1 MDGMG
6 WIGYLL
12 GPTLRAPYGANKDI
26 DRDRRIGKV
35 GMYFSIGALIN
46 NEFRGSDSGAD
57 EISTFSIKHAFNIHL
72 TLWIFLQIFQHLIFI
87 PTKKGKLLGVL
98 HR

>member
-1 MDGMG
+1 M
-6 WIGYLL
+6 LA
-12 GPTLRAPYGANKDI
+12 GPRGKESIRHNKDI

-46 NEFRGSDSGAD
+46 NEFRGSGSGAD

-87 PTKKGKLLGVL
+87 PTKKGKL
-98 HR
+98 RNIET

>member
-1 MDGMG
+1 MLAG
-6 WIGYLL
+6 
-12 GPTLRAPYGANKDI
+12 LRGKESIRHNKDI

-46 NEFRGSDSGAD
+46 NEFQGSGSGAD

-72 TLWIFLQIFQHLIFI
+72 TLFTNISTFDFH
-87 PTKKGKLLGVL
+87 P
-98 HR
+98 H